1 MKELKILQ
9 IKRKIN
15 RKLYFVEIGTVK
27 ILNQQTKLDEVLDDI
42 WHACNVIA
50 WDESNLWEITRRINL
65 DTLTMAISEEF
76 SGIANTDIII
86 TNRSKINFTAET
98 WCSWKSHQS
107 LKEAKRSL
115 MDRYSSVKSLQK

>member
-1 MKELKILQ
+1 MKEFKILQ
-9 IKRKIN
+9 IKRSIN

-42 WHACNVIA
+42 WHACNVLA
-50 WDESNLWEITRRINL
+50 WDESDLWETTRRINL

-76 SGIANTDIII
+76 SGVANSDIII
-86 TNRSKINFTAET
+86 TNGSKINFTAEM
-98 WCSWKSHQS
+98 CSWKSHQS

-115 MDRYSSVKSLQK
+115 MDRYSSVKLLQK